1 MENYLIEKHR
11 RETLE
16 QIFNRTINGE
26 SYFQCDSFKWKNL
39 VFKHYNKIKRKEM
52 SIEQLILLMQKEGIQ
67 FTQHPSLITY
77 PIIGFIKHI
86 AKICKETIEIESC

>member
-1 MENYLIEKHR
+1 MENYLKEKHR
-11 RETLE
+11 REKLE
-16 QIFNRTINGE
+16 QIFNRTIKGE
-26 SYFQCDSFKWKNL
+26 SYFQCDSFRWKNI

-52 SIEQLILLMQKEGIQ
+52 SIEQLVSIIQKEGIA

-77 PIIGFIKHI
+77 PIIDFIKYI